1 MKVIAFDLIGV
12 LVKENSFELSE
23 TQDKMERLFGKN
35 KSDNEYKDIIRKS
48 ISSDI
53 NIEDNIKYIINNIYE
68 VKYPNLLKDL
78 KKYYPDILIVI
89 ASNHV
94 SYIRD
99 YINKNLDNNLIDNI
113 YISAEINTVKPDS
126 EFYKYILDDLN
137 VNPAEMLFLDD
148 SLENIE
154 GAKTL
159 GINTIK
165 VDKDTNI
172 FNDIVNY
179 IK

>member
-12 LVKENSFELSE
+12 LVTENSFELNE
-23 TQDKMERLFGKN
+23 IQDKMERLFGKN
-35 KSDNEYKDIIRKS
+35 RSDNEYKEIIRET

-68 VKYPNLLKDL
+68 VKFPNIFMELKNL
-78 KKYYPDILIVI
+78 FPDISIVI

-99 YINKNLDNNLIDNI
+99 YINTNFDTSLIDNI
-113 YISAEINTVKPDS
+113 YISSEINLVKPDLD
-126 EFYKYILDDLN
+126 FYKYILEDLN
-137 VNPAEMLFLDD
+137 INSKEMLFLDD

-154 GAKTL
+154 GAKKL
-159 GINTIK
+159 GIHTIK
-165 VDKDTNI
+165 VDRDTDILHEI
-172 FNDIVNY
+172 FNY

>member
-12 LVKENSFELSE
+12 LVKENSFELSK
-23 TQDKMERLFGKN
+23 TQEKMERLFGKN
-35 KSDNEYKDIIRKS
+35 KSDNEYKDIIRKI

-53 NIEDNIKYIINNIYE
+53 NVEDNIKYIINNIYE
-68 VKYPNLLKDL
+68 IKFPNLLKDL
-78 KKYYPDILIVI
+78 KKYYPDIIIVI

-99 YINKNLDNNLIDNI
+99 YIIKNLDTSLIDYI
-113 YISAEINTVKPDS
+113 YISAEINLVKPDLN
-126 EFYKYILDDLN
+126 FYKYILEDLN
-137 VNPAEMLFLDD
+137 ISPEEMLFLDD

-159 GINTIK
+159 GINIIK
-165 VDKDTNI
+165 VDRYTNI
-172 FNDIVNY
+172 LNEIINFI
-179 IK
+179 